1 VKAVVVVMTKSEVLD
16 PQGQAIQRAAGTMG
30 YTAVQDVRQ
39 GKRFEITLEDGLDGN
54 AARAQ
59 LAELA
64 EKLLSNPVIE
74 DFRIESI
81 ES

>member
-1 VKAVVVVMTKSEVLD
+1 MKAVVVVMTKSEVLD
-16 PQGQAIQRAAGTMG
+16 PQGQAIQRAADTMG

-39 GKRFEITLEDGLDGN
+39 GKRFEITLEDGLDGD

>member
-1 VKAVVVVMTKSEVLD
+1 MKAVVVVMTKGEVLD
-16 PQGQAIQRAAGTMG
+16 PQGQAIQRAAGSMG
-30 YTAVQDVRQ
+30 YGAVRDVRQ
-39 GKRFEITLEDGLDGN
+39 GKRFEITLDDGLDAE
-54 AARAQ
+54 AARAL

-81 ES
+81 EP